1 MERCELCT
9 LLCGFENFDGKE
21 VTVSGWARTV
31 RDSKTIGFIELNDG
45 SSFKC
50 VQIVF
55 EDGKV
60 DNFKEIAKLNV
71 GSAVTVTGTVVLTP
85 EMRQPFEIHA
95 KEITVEGLSTPD
107 YPLQKKRHS
116 VEFLRS
122 IAHLRPRTNLF
133 NAVFRVRSE
142 CAFAI
147 HEFFH
152 SKGFVYAHTPLITG
166 SDCEGAGEMFRVTT
180 LDPKDPPLK
189 EDGTVDFGEDFF
201 GKPTSL
207 TVSGQLSAECMAM
220 AFGKVYTFGPTFRAE
235 ASFTN
240 RHAAEF
246 WMIEPEMAFFD
257 LKDDMEI
264 AEAMI
269 KHIINHV
276 LKTCPDEMQFFN
288 SFVDKGLLER
298 LDFVRSSDFGCVT
311 YTEAVEILEKH
322 NDEFDYPVSWGVDLQ
337 TEHERYLT
345 EKIYKKPLFVIDYP
359 KEIKAFYMRQNDDGK
374 TVAAMDCLVPGVG
387 EIIGGSQREERLDVL
402 RARMEELGLDE
413 KDYWWYLDLR
423 KYGGVKHSGFGLGFE
438 RIIMYITGVQN
449 IRDVLPFPRT
459 TGSAEF

>member
-1 MERCELCT
+1 MERCELCN
-9 LLCGFENFDGKE
+9 LLRGFENFDGKE

-95 KEITVEGLSTPD
+95 KEITVEGLSPPD

>member
-9 LLCGFENFDGKE
+9 LLRGFENFDGKE

-166 SDCEGAGEMFRVTT
+166 SDCEVAGEMFRVTT

>member
-1 MERCELCT
+1 M
-9 LLCGFENFDGKE
+9 
-21 VTVSGWARTV
+21 SGWARTV

-152 SKGFVYAHTPLITG
+152 SKGFVYAHTPLIT
-166 SDCEGAGEMFRVTT
+166 ST
-180 LDPKDPPLK
+180 
-189 EDGTVDFGEDFF
+189 
-201 GKPTSL
+201 
-207 TVSGQLSAECMAM
+207 
-220 AFGKVYTFGPTFRAE
+220 
-235 ASFTN
+235 
-240 RHAAEF
+240 
-246 WMIEPEMAFFD
+246 
-257 LKDDMEI
+257 
-264 AEAMI
+264 
-269 KHIINHV
+269 
-276 LKTCPDEMQFFN
+276 
-288 SFVDKGLLER
+288 
-298 LDFVRSSDFGCVT
+298 
-311 YTEAVEILEKH
+311 
-322 NDEFDYPVSWGVDLQ
+322 
-337 TEHERYLT
+337 
-345 EKIYKKPLFVIDYP
+345 
-359 KEIKAFYMRQNDDGK
+359 
-374 TVAAMDCLVPGVG
+374 
-387 EIIGGSQREERLDVL
+387 
-402 RARMEELGLDE
+402 
-413 KDYWWYLDLR
+413 
-423 KYGGVKHSGFGLGFE
+423 
-438 RIIMYITGVQN
+438 
-449 IRDVLPFPRT
+449 PRT
-459 TGSAEF
+459 RPLRRTEPWISARTFSASPPR